1 MASNVLLL
9 FTYTVRIA
17 FIDEFGNIVGTRV
30 NAMKAYSRKKMSPRG
45 EIENA
50 RFFCCCCYYICIYA
64 AQLYA
69 RQNDI
74 KRTQVRV

>member
-9 FTYTVRIA
+9 FTYTDGIA

-50 RFFCCCCYYICIYA
+50 RFFVVVVICIYA
-64 AQLYA
+64 APLYA